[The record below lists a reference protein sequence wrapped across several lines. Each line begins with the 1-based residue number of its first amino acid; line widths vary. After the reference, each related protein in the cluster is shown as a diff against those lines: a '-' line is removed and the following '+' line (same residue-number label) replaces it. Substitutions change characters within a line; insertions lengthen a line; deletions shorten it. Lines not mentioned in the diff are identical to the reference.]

1 MPNFIDL
8 TGIQFERWTVIKK
21 SEKKSKRG
29 QIYWECVCSCKDKT
43 KKDVLGSLLR
53 RGNSKSCGCL
63 QRETASILGKN
74 TRKYNE
80 YKIIENNTVEMIASN
95 INEKFYID
103 LIDFDKIKN
112 YTWRKNNWGYICTTV
127 KENNKKQSVFLHRLI
142 MDFPNKIID
151 HIDRNPLN
159 NRKSNLRLVTQ
170 KQNHHNFS
178 KSFDNT
184 SGYIGV
190 SKSENKITWRS
201 RIVYNAKEYNLGTF
215 QNKKDAI
222 IARLKAEL
230 KYFGKDF
237 APQRHLFKQY
247 GIE

>member
-8 TGIQFERWTVIKK
+8 TGMKFNRWTVIKK
-21 SEKKSKRG
+21 SEKKSIRG
-29 QIYWECVCSCKDKT
+29 EIYWECICSCDNKT
-43 KKDVLGSLLR
+43 IKNVRGADLR
-53 RGNSKSCGCL
+53 KGASKSCGCL
-63 QRETASILGKN
+63 QKEITSNLGKN
-74 TRKYNE
+74 KRLYNK
-80 YKIIENNTVEMIASN
+80 YKIIKNNVIEMIVSN
-95 INEKFYID
+95 TNEKFYID
-103 LIDFDKIKN
+103 LLDFDKIKN

-127 KENNKKQSVFLHRLI
+127 IENNKKKSVFLHRLI

-159 NRKSNLRLVTQ
+159 NKRNNLRLVTEQ
-170 KQNHHNFS
+170 QNHHNFS
-178 KSFDNT
+178 RGFDNT

-190 SKSENKITWRS
+190 SNTDNKIDWRA
-201 RIVYNAKEYNLGTF
+201 RIVYNGREHHLGTF
-215 QNKKDAI
+215 QNKKEAI